1 MNAAR
6 RIEHSITRHLLERR
20 EEPVSATRSNIWL
33 ERLIAVLAATAWL
46 SVLGSYFQEVLWALL
61 AAATL
66 AMLR

>member
-1 MNAAR
+1 MSTAR

-20 EEPVSATRSNIWL
+20 REQSPAARSNVWL
-33 ERLIAVLAATAWL
+33 ERLIAVLAATAGL
-46 SVLGSYFQEVLWALL
+46 SVLGSYFQEILWALL